1 MREDKN
7 GSVLSLI
14 KLAAELAAE
23 ARNATTFLLDQ
34 IAFPNSADVSAEEL
48 EKLKEK
54 KLVVAVDFLE
64 KTRPFYMSIA
74 DGSGSQLQT
83 GGEYERSVV
92 EDIVN
97 ALEKDKMRHHLAGTL
112 TFRMNKLGDSTG
124 ALKEAL
130 KEINK
135 DREGRPFDR
144 LLPEL
149 VDKHLVPFLD
159 FPELCALRCL
169 KKEFGIKVKRAENEE
184 VEEGGGG
191 VCLAEAREAAAKD
204 ARPLHPGVARGHQVR
219 RHAAG
224 LRGRQR
230 SRAQGR
236 VAALPGRHPRLLQ
249 QRGRQRRHR
258 RRPGRA
264 LRRVCHVRGAPQ
276 AAARRPQGRRVARS
290 RRGRRARR
298 VRQPEQPKHGQDPH
312 AFLRSL
318 RGRAGAPAGPGAA
331 GGRAEAA
338 GVRGPRAQ
346 RRARARREGGGA
358 PQPDDLPPPQQDDG
372 TASGGGA
379 AQGRAQGSHQ
389 ARHRR
394 VRRQGLACRPAARR
408 LDPLLRPQRAAHRRG
423 VPQVG
428 DRRPRPE

>member
-64 KTRPFYMSIA
+64 KTRPFHMSIA

-97 ALEKDKMRHHLAGTL
+97 ALEKDKMRHHLAGTFM
-112 TFRMNKLGDSTG
+112 FRMNRLEDSTG
-124 ALKEAL
+124 ALKQAL

-144 LLPEL
+144 LLPEV

-159 FPELCALRCL
+159 FPALRAAL
-169 KKEFGIKVKRAENEE
+169 SEEGIRDQGQAGRERGSR
-184 VEEGGGG
+184 GGGG
-191 VCLAEAREAAAKD
+191 ASGLAERAREAAAKD
-204 ARPLHPGVARGHQVR
+204 ARPLHPGFARGHQVR

-276 AAARRPQGRRVARS
+276 AAARRPQGRGVARS
-290 RRGRRARR
+290 RRGRCARR
-298 VRQPEQPKHGQDPH
+298 VRQPEQPKHG
-312 AFLRSL
+312 RI
-318 RGRAGAPAGPGAA
+318 RTR
-331 GGRAEAA
+331 
-338 GVRGPRAQ
+338 
-346 RRARARREGGGA
+346 
-358 PQPDDLPPPQQDDG
+358 
-372 TASGGGA
+372 
-379 AQGRAQGSHQ
+379 
-389 ARHRR
+389 
-394 VRRQGLACRPAARR
+394 
-408 LDPLLRPQRAAHRRG
+408 
-423 VPQVG
+423 
-428 DRRPRPE
+428 